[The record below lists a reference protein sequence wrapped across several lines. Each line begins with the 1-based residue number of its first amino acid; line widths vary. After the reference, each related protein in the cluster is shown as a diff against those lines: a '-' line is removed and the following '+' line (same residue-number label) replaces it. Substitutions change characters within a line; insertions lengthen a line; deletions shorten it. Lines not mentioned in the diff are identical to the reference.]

1 MKGLGAILRNHICGR
16 TFTPSFYLQENYGS
30 PEEHPWELP
39 IEVDGIDSMHQ
50 RGVFELPG
58 GQIQVDSASQA
69 SVTRISL
76 RLQTDPYV
84 PFLANILANRGKM
97 HNIVCEETYLAISGF
112 PRSLYPNQGVV
123 SPSPGA
129 NSSSKDLSAKVA
141 GPSLLSPQA
150 PTESSPAGLRSK
162 LSSRRMSR
170 PVKLEQS
177 RISSWWT
184 DLSSTTRGSQTTS
197 DSVAELPGQDAL
209 SLRSVESEEDE
220 LMAEKTK
227 DDYY

>member
-30 PEEHPWELP
+30 PEERLWELP
-39 IEVDGIDSMHQ
+39 IEVDGIDAMQQ

-76 RLQTDPYV
+76 RLQMDPYV
-84 PFLANILANRGKM
+84 PFLANLLANRGKM

-112 PRSLYPNQGVV
+112 PRSLYPNHGVV
-123 SPSPGA
+123 SPSPSA
-129 NSSSKDLSAKVA
+129 DSSSKDLRVKMA
-141 GPSLLSPQA
+141 GHSLLSPQT
-150 PTESSPAGLRSK
+150 PTDSTPTSLRSK
-162 LSSRRMSR
+162 LSSVRMGR
-170 PVKLEQS
+170 PAKLEQS

-209 SLRSVESEEDE
+209 SLRSVESQEYEP
-220 LMAEKTK
+220 MAEKTK